1 MPRSD
6 NDGGYY
12 IEPTNIQERGN
23 PMADGRAW
31 KALQEA
37 RQIAVGDHNVRIR
50 ERGLKKYRGVSRK
63 GSKWTARISNRSHD
77 RKNNR
82 VHLGTFPTAE
92 MAAIAFDTSTL
103 LLRGDSSLCRLNF
116 PKYASHIKNILKGCS
131 SSLSN
136 ANIRSV
142 ASKAAYQLGQVM
154 RPENNDRGLELA
166 SSLINLEAQK
176 HQGLGI
182 TIQHRGHQGMEFS
195 TPIPAA
201 TSNASSVQLISSS
214 TGSNGDYPLLMS
226 P

>member
-12 IEPTNIQERGN
+12 TEPTNIQEQGN
-23 PMADGRAW
+23 PMADARAW

-63 GSKWTARISNRSHD
+63 GSKWTAGISNRSRD

-82 VHLGTFPTAE
+82 VHLGMFPTAE

-116 PKYASHIKNILKGCS
+116 PEYASHIKNILKGCS
-131 SSLSN
+131 SSLS
-136 ANIRSV
+136 RSV

-154 RPENNDRGLELA
+154 RPENNDKGLELA
-166 SSLINLEAQK
+166 SSPINLEAQK

-182 TIQHRGHQGMEFS
+182 TIQHRGHQGMGFS

-214 TGSNGDYPLLMS
+214 RGRIPGSNGDYGLMRRG
-226 P
+226 